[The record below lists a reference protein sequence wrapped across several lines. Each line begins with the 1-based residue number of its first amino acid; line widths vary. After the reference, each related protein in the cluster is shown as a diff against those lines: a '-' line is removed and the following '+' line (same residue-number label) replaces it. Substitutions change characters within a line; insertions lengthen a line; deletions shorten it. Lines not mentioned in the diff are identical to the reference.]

1 MDEILGYLLND
12 LAALK
17 AYSLTYKRLFGATR
31 PLIQKWLYL
40 APRQNRKAHPKPK
53 GSLFGRRKRAPEEF
67 ERLIGADRWGILCYT
82 QNLTFE
88 MGGDSS
94 RPRNAQE
101 YLPHLRSITELRT
114 LTLIIPRAHLFI
126 QVFDVMN
133 ISAFSPTLYDTST
146 YGTPTTRR
154 PNGSC
159 TSYASSRCW
168 KTQASCLQT
177 RRLCTWAPRFND
189 YAVTAPP
196 GKLNFA
202 QVCPVTL

>member
-17 AYSLTYKRLFGATR
+17 AYSLTYRQLFGATR
-31 PLIQKWLYL
+31 PLIHKWLCL

-114 LTLIIPRAHLFI
+114 QARSHHPSRPPVYSGFRCHEYFGIFTNTLRH
-126 QVFDVMN
+126 FDVRNAHDTTAQRLLYVVCQFPLLEDPSIM
-133 ISAFSPTLYDTST
+133 SPDKAVMYLGS
-146 YGTPTTRR
+146 PFQRLRSHR
-154 PNGSC
+154 PSG
-159 TSYASSRCW
+159 
-168 KTQASCLQT
+168 
-177 RRLCTWAPRFND
+177 
-189 YAVTAPP
+189 
-196 GKLNFA
+196 
-202 QVCPVTL
+202 